1 MLWDLVTQFMG
12 SLPNEF
18 EFLYIF
24 GVLFVLYIFL
34 GIFKLF
40 IDVIK
45 SFIGGF

>member
-1 MLWDLVTQFMG
+1 MLWDLVLLVMG
-12 SLPNEF
+12 SIPNEF

-24 GVLFVLYIFL
+24 GILFVLYIFI
-34 GIFKLF
+34 GMFKLF